1 VGAIVALRVLSKA
14 FARRSGV
21 VCVSLLGLVGCQPT
35 QLSLRVRT
43 PGESQLNDT
52 LVTLVIR
59 DEPVCTGGILF
70 FGRTDRAGMLSVH
83 TPACGHAR
91 LVVARPGR
99 QTIIRRLDT
108 CETRSL
114 EVVLWPAAPP
124 RAPEAPCGK
133 TVHDFLQAW
142 VHHEDET
149 ARSLWVHPSDYTP
162 HRLQPT
168 SEKPWATDIAESEL
182 EDGVCGVRVTEFY
195 ASGCELAWRFALEQS
210 GDNWRIRW
218 MQDVAPAEP

>member
-1 VGAIVALRVLSKA
+1 VGALVALRVLSNVFTA
-14 FARRSGV
+14 RSGI
-21 VCVSLLGLVGCQPT
+21 VCVSLLGLAGCQPT

-70 FGRTDRAGMLSVH
+70 FGRTDRDGLLSVH
-83 TPACGHAR
+83 TPACGRAR

-99 QTIIRRLDT
+99 RTVTRRLDT
-108 CETRSL
+108 CETKSL
-114 EVVLWPAAPP
+114 EVVLWPAPPP

-133 TVHDFLQAW
+133 VVHDFLLAW
-142 VHHEDET
+142 LRQDDET
-149 ARSLWVHPSDYTP
+149 ARSLWVHPNDYMP

-168 SEKPWATDIAESEL
+168 SEKPLATDVAESQL

-195 ASGCELAWRFALEQS
+195 ASGCELARELQLEQR
-210 GDNWRIRW
+210 GGNWRIRW
-218 MQDVAPAEP
+218 MEDVVPEP